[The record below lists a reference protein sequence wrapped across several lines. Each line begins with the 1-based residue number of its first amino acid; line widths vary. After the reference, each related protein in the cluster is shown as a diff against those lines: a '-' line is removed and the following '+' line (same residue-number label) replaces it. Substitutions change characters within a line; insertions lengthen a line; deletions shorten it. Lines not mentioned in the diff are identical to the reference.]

1 MNFLGYKSVKNIMC
15 YIQLK
20 QALFRGDSDKF
31 VRRVAKNAEEAKALE
46 NVNKHPIN
54 IKKWSKSY
62 KKRPG

>member
-46 NVNKHPIN
+46 NVNKHQ
-54 IKKWSKSY
+54 
-62 KKRPG
+62 

>member
-1 MNFLGYKSVKNIMC
+1 MNFMGYKSAKNIMG

-46 NVNKHPIN
+46 NVNKHRIN